1 MMLRRKTSFL
11 RGAACLLAWLLG
23 MTASPT
29 HVLGQAKEP
38 ASSRVETKTPT
49 LVQAVMCEDVQG
61 QTPLNEAIAFSL
73 KVGKVICFTAFD
85 PVPKTDFIY
94 HKWFF
99 RDALHRDVRL
109 TLKPPRW
116 ATLSSMQLR
125 EADKGPWRVEIRDE
139 KGRLLQILRFSIVD

>member
-1 MMLRRKTSFL
+1 MIFGRRKRFCEGAVFL
-11 RGAACLLAWLLG
+11 LVWFLG
-23 MTASPT
+23 MVVLPGPIPAQIKESVSPPE
-29 HVLGQAKEP
+29 EP
-38 ASSRVETKTPT
+38 RTLT
-49 LVQAVMCEDVQG
+49 LVQAVMCEEVQG
-61 QTPLNEAIAFSL
+61 QTPQNEAIAFSL

-85 PVPKTDFIY
+85 PVPEKTFIY

-116 ATLSSMQLR
+116 ASVSSMQLR